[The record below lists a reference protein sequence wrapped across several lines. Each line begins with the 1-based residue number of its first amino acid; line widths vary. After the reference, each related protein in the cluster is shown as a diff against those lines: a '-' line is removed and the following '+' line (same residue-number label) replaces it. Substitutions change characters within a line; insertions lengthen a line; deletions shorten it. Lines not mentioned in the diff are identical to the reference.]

1 MNQIIDNLDKNIKAE
16 NLNNNDKK
24 FKNQNYKIIFI
35 IFSTTSLIF
44 LMILLA
50 KIYSDNKNEEIAQ
63 KLTK

>member
-35 IFSTTSLIF
+35 IFSTLSLIF
-44 LMILLA
+44 LMIFFA
-50 KIYSDNKNEEIAQ
+50 KIYSDNKNE
-63 KLTK
+63 

>member
-35 IFSTTSLIF
+35 IFSTTALIF
-44 LMILLA
+44 
-50 KIYSDNKNEEIAQ
+50 
-63 KLTK
+63 